1 MSKKEC
7 GTSGLFGQPPGKTL
21 LGVLHL
27 NGLSSHML
35 IVSRFYG
42 GIKPGPGGVT
52 RAFKEAGKDVVPRYL
67 NLEVSGVFSDIAYS
81 KER

>member
-7 GTSGLFGQPPGKTL
+7 GTSCLFGQSPGKTL
-21 LGVLHL
+21 PGVLHL

-35 IVSRFYG
+35 LFRGFMG
-42 GIKPGPGGVT
+42 GIKPGPGGVA
-52 RAFKEAGKDVVPRYL
+52 RVFKEAGEDVVTRYL